1 MVHTIVK
8 FIYSEKATKFYKIF
22 TLLLS
27 IFTVGKSKEQISQNF
42 KAFSEHTNFTFIIE
56 YIIHQGPPA
65 SAITDTISFF
75 FQKEYWRLEYFE
87 QTVIDLWKSSKWL
100 DHGPN
105 GSPHPGREW

>member
-1 MVHTIVK
+1 MNCLPKMVHTIVK

-27 IFTVGKSKEQISQNF
+27 ICTVGKSKVQISQNF

-65 SAITDTISFF
+65 SGITDTKSYHFF
-75 FQKEYWRLEYFE
+75 FKKNIE
-87 QTVIDLWKSSKWL
+87 
-100 DHGPN
+100 
-105 GSPHPGREW
+105 GSNILNK